1 MPTAPVPRLPD
12 VPSRSSAQAN
22 HARGVALEVEVQRA
36 LGAREGV
43 VVLRNAVISV
53 TTQTGRT
60 LLTGIGGVGAPDL
73 HVEVRTPTGVY
84 ASVWM
89 ECKAGLARRRPAQT
103 EWHEAARK
111 LGRHVY
117 VVRSVEDATKIVDAF
132 ARGEVPDVG

>member
-1 MPTAPVPRLPD
+1 MVGLTSTPQTNRASGIDLE
-12 VPSRSSAQAN
+12 
-22 HARGVALEVEVQRA
+22 HAVQRA
-36 LGAREGV
+36 LGSLPGV

-73 HVEVRTPTGVY
+73 HVEVKTPTGIY
-84 ASVWM
+84 ASVWL

-103 EWHEAARK
+103 TWHEAARK

-117 VVRSVEDATKIVDAF
+117 VVRSVEDATRIVDAF